1 MVKRKLLYV
10 KHLFSAKGQEKHD
23 PFPLK
28 RAKGSQKQMAASVQS
43 IPRDL
48 EVSSR
53 THRRQVSW
61 LADLCISPP
70 SQFSS
75 VAAHCAGDILPAYS
89 DEIAQVL
96 HLFPF

>member
-1 MVKRKLLYV
+1 
-10 KHLFSAKGQEKHD
+10 
-23 PFPLK
+23 
-28 RAKGSQKQMAASVQS
+28 MAASVQS

-61 LADLCISPP
+61 LANLRISPP

-75 VAAHCAGDILPAYS
+75 VAAYCAGDILLAYS

>member
-1 MVKRKLLYV
+1 M
-10 KHLFSAKGQEKHD
+10 
-23 PFPLK
+23 
-28 RAKGSQKQMAASVQS
+28 MAASVQS

-48 EVSSR
+48 EASSR

-61 LADLCISPP
+61 LADLHISPP

-75 VAAHCAGDILPAYS
+75 VAASCAGGMLPAYS